1 MCRIRLRR
9 PGVPP
14 VTLAASF
21 AEGVGVSGRAWQRR
35 DMVFVADLADVTD
48 CVRAPAARRAGV
60 KSGICFPI
68 LVAGQ
73 VIGTMD
79 FFVTEYI
86 ELSESRASA
95 LRNVQALVSQRLE
108 VLQRSVADAENARA
122 LLETVSRLREA
133 ASSAGRVAE
142 SAVTQAS
149 AMTTEV
155 EALGQASVSIG
166 EVIQVISG
174 IADQTN
180 LLALNATIE
189 AARAGELGKGFA
201 VVASEVKELARE
213 TAKAT
218 QRVTDQIAALQE
230 SSTSVASGIHTTSE
244 IIGELDAV
252 QTRIG
257 EVLEEQV
264 SMATA
269 FESRV

>member
-1 MCRIRLRR
+1 VRS
-9 PGVPP
+9 GV
-14 VTLAASF
+14 
-21 AEGVGVSGRAWQRR
+21 
-35 DMVFVADLADVTD
+35 
-48 CVRAPAARRAGV
+48 
-60 KSGICFPI
+60 CFPI
-68 LVAGQ
+68 VCGGQ
-73 VIGTMD
+73 VVGTMD
-79 FFVTEYI
+79 FFVTETI

-95 LRNVQALVSQRLE
+95 LRNVATLVSQRLE
-108 VLQRSVADAENARA
+108 VLRRAETDARNARS

-133 ASSAGRVAE
+133 ASAAGRVAHD
-142 SAVTQAS
+142 AVAQAS
-149 AMTTEV
+149 TMTTEV
-155 EALGQASVSIG
+155 DALGQASASIG
-166 EVIQVISG
+166 EVIAVISG

-218 QRVTDQIAALQE
+218 QRVTDQIAALQA
-230 SSTSVASGIHTTSE
+230 SSETVSAGIHTTSQ
-244 IIGELDAV
+244 IVGELNEV
-252 QTRIG
+252 QARIG